1 MATNNTSLKDRYN
14 AALRE
19 YNYCKSLVGL
29 YPNQY
34 TKPLEKAKK
43 ELDELKKQIQ
53 IAETANIITAAVEK
67 AVEKQQKKD
76 SAEPVK
82 VEKKQEKKESK
93 KDSSEPVVEKKQEK
107 KEEKKESESKKDSNS
122 HKEVKSEEQQQPKE
136 EIKAAK
142 ELTSSDTVE
151 EKNKIEEAYLKKH
164 NPKPWKQYSLF
175 TDEQMLDTVK
185 GAIKSIVPLAEYSRP
200 QLDTLLWYVSRN
212 GNDENRTLHVPKLT
226 ISVKNALKSSKYSF
240 DDFDLAIREKDHWVY
255 LSSEIKDGEINQLN
269 VEVPKKQEKKKEVKI
284 IAEDDQTAQVEQ
296 STQPLAVPEDSI
308 NPFLALQ
315 NNPGRLIPGYS
326 SR

>member
-1 MATNNTSLKDRYN
+1 MATNNTNLKDRYN

-19 YNYCKSLVGL
+19 YNCCKSLVGL
-29 YPNQY
+29 YPSQY
-34 TKPLEKAKK
+34 TKPLEKAKQ
-43 ELDELKKQIQ
+43 ELDKIKEEMR
-53 IAETANIITAAVEK
+53 IAATANIIAAAVEK
-67 AVEKQQKKD
+67 ATENQKKKD
-76 SAEPVK
+76 SSEPIK

-107 KEEKKESESKKDSNS
+107 KEESESKKDSNS
-122 HKEVKSEEQQQPKE
+122 HKEVKSEEQLKE

-151 EKNKIEEAYLKKH
+151 EKNKVEEAYLKKH
-164 NPKPWKQYSLF
+164 DPKPWKQYSLF

-185 GAIKSIVPLAEYSRP
+185 GAIKSIVPLEEYSRP

-212 GNDENRTLHVPKLT
+212 GNDENRTLHVPKFT
-226 ISVKNALKSSKYSF
+226 ISVKNALKSTKYSF

-255 LSSEIKDGEINQLN
+255 LSSEIKDGKINQLN

-296 STQPLAVPEDSI
+296 NTQPLAVPEDSI
-308 NPFLALQ
+308 NPFLAFQ
-315 NNPGRLIPGYS
+315 NNPGRLIPGYT

>member
-1 MATNNTSLKDRYN
+1 MATNTTLKQKYE
-14 AALRE
+14 AVLRE
-19 YNYCKSLVGL
+19 YNCCKSLVSL
-29 YPNQY
+29 YPSQY
-34 TKPLEKAKK
+34 SKPLEKAKK
-43 ELDELKKQIQ
+43 ELEAIKEEMRIT
-53 IAETANIITAAVEK
+53 ATANIIAAAVEK
-67 AVEKQQKKD
+67 ATENQKKKD
-76 SAEPVK
+76 SAAEPVK

-122 HKEVKSEEQQQPKE
+122 HKEVTEEQQPKE

-142 ELTSSDTVE
+142 ELISSDTVE
-151 EKNKIEEAYLKKH
+151 EKGKVEEAYLKKH
-164 NPKPWKQYSLF
+164 DPKPWKQYSLF

-185 GAIKSIVPLAEYSRP
+185 GAIKSIIPLEEYSRP

-269 VEVPKKQEKKKEVKI
+269 VEIPKKQEKKKEVKI
-284 IAEDDQTAQVEQ
+284 IAEDDAQAQVEQ
-296 STQPLAVPEDSI
+296 TTQPLTVPEDSI

>member
-19 YNYCKSLVGL
+19 YNCCKSLVGL
-29 YPNQY
+29 YPSQY

-43 ELDELKKQIQ
+43 ELEAIKEEMR
-53 IAETANIITAAVEK
+53 IATTANIIAAAVDK

-76 SAEPVK
+76 SSEPVK

-107 KEEKKESESKKDSNS
+107 KEESESKKDSNS
-122 HKEVKSEEQQQPKE
+122 HKEVKSEEQQLKE
-136 EIKAAK
+136 EIKATK

-151 EKNKIEEAYLKKH
+151 EKNRVEEAYLKKH

-185 GAIKSIVPLAEYSRP
+185 GAIKSIVPLEEYSRP

-226 ISVKNALKSSKYSF
+226 ISVKNALKSSKYGF

-284 IAEDDQTAQVEQ
+284 IAEDDVQAQVEQ
-296 STQPLAVPEDSI
+296 TTQPLTIPEDSI

>member
-1 MATNNTSLKDRYN
+1 MATNTSLKDRYN

-19 YNYCKSLVGL
+19 YNCCKSLVGL
-29 YPNQY
+29 YPSQY

-53 IAETANIITAAVEK
+53 IAETANIIAVAVEK
-67 AVEKQQKKD
+67 AVEKQKKD

-122 HKEVKSEEQQQPKE
+122 HKEVKSEEQQPKE
-136 EIKAAK
+136 EVKAAK

-151 EKNKIEEAYLKKH
+151 EKNKVEEAYLKKH

-175 TDEQMLDTVK
+175 TDEQILDTVK

-212 GNDENRTLHVPKLT
+212 GNDDNRTLHVPKLT

-284 IAEDDQTAQVEQ
+284 IAEDDPQQTAQVEQ
-296 STQPLAVPEDSI
+296 STQPLAVPENSI
-308 NPFLALQ
+308 NPFLELQ
-315 NNPGRLIPGYS
+315 SNPGRLIPGYS